1 MKKEIL
7 PSLAHFLQLVP
18 IISSPYDS
26 LLRVVS
32 LG

>member
-7 PSLAHFLQLVP
+7 PLLARFLQLVP
-18 IISSPYDS
+18 IINSPYGS